1 MEKSVST
8 FESGLLKFTGK
19 PYFPLTIFLTGVVV
33 ALIETI
39 YLLILGNNLE
49 NAVWPLAIRNLE
61 LTFILRK
68 NVPSVTILCA
78 VILSLG
84 LWLMVRRQQQK
95 SIPNWIGYS
104 LVFIS
109 GLILGLYAVFVIM
122 DLRYLRG
129 AFLLLP
135 TLYGFVLFSCAIGSR
150 GIPSLPKSNKPLIEN
165 FYSIAHLFAVFLAA
179 WLMMPGIPA
188 LVGMTPSPPDK
199 PIFGYG
205 ADPGPFGEVL
215 EVYPYPIPD
224 NVSTIQGNTED
235 DIIFSVYL
243 SIPVLPENPG
253 IEGVPLAI
261 IFHAFNN
268 PDRESY
274 TDWIDRLVGKG
285 MVVAFIQYPTDVRPE
300 GGDDWNDHE
309 FEGTSDWPHHVPRLY
324 SIYSAL
330 NLLNTTISDDTRGTE
345 IDDVL
350 GNLTIM
356 PQHLYIGG
364 HSLGGA
370 YSLSALQ
377 MVKEFGWGSETI
389 VVNTEMASSRPVQNL
404 WQPNFDDLPQATIVH
419 LAVGEDDMTV
429 GQCDSV
435 YHQQLF
441 DLIEENNSL
450 LIYIPSDKYGFPRL
464 VATHYI
470 PANEAHDTLA
480 DWAFYRRVDAQ
491 ADWVVARS
499 RGDFNTEE
507 FAYFHLIDGPNL
519 RDMGE
524 WSDGTPVLQ
533 LQPYTNAIEENKFSH
548 C

>member
-1 MEKSVST
+1 MEKTDSVFKS
-8 FESGLLKFTGK
+8 SLVKFTNK
-19 PYFPLTIFLTGVVV
+19 PYFPITLFLTGVIV

-39 YLLILGNNLE
+39 YLLILGNSLE

-61 LTFILRK
+61 LTFTLRK
-68 NVPSVTILCA
+68 SVPSVAILCA
-78 VILSLG
+78 LILSVG
-84 LWLMVRRQQQK
+84 LWLMLRRQQKK
-95 SIPNWIGYS
+95 SVPNWIGYA
-104 LVFIS
+104 LVFVS

-135 TLYGFVLFSCAIGSR
+135 TVYGFVLFSCAIGSK
-150 GIPSLPKSNKPLIEN
+150 GIPNLPKSNKPLIEN
-165 FYSIAHLFAVFLAA
+165 FYSVAHLFAVFLAA

-188 LVGMTPSPPDK
+188 LVGMAPSPPDK
-199 PIFGYG
+199 PVFGYG

-215 EVYPYPIPD
+215 EVYPYQIPD
-224 NVSTIQGNTED
+224 NVTAIQGNTEE
-235 DIIFSVYL
+235 DITFSIYL

-285 MVVAFIQYPTDVRPE
+285 MVVAYIQYPTDVRPE
-300 GGDDWNDHE
+300 GGDDWNDHV
-309 FEGTSDWPHHVPRLY
+309 FEGTSDWPHHIPRLF

-330 NLLNTTISDDTRGTE
+330 NLLNTTISDETRGTE

-350 GNLTIM
+350 GDLSIM

-377 MVKEFGWGSETI
+377 MVQEFGWGNETL
-389 VVNTEMASSRPVQNL
+389 VVNTEMAASRPVQKL
-404 WQPNFDDLPQATIVH
+404 WQPNFDDLPEATIVH

-441 DLIEENNSL
+441 DLIEANNSL

-533 LQPYTNAIEENKFSH
+533 LQPYTNAIQENKFSD